1 LTSRAPAAR
10 ADLPVAFGSFTLHI
24 AQRLL
29 LESGRPVRLGARA
42 RSILAALVERAG
54 EVVGKAELIAYAWPD
69 GDAEEATLRVHMG
82 ALRKVLGDGQ
92 GGTRYIA
99 SVAGRGYCFVAPVA
113 RATTQGAPGTFPAAP
128 AHDAHD
134 AYLPARVTRV
144 IGRETLIAALAQSL
158 PQRRLLTLCGAGGM
172 GKTTIALAMAER
184 LLPAYADGVRFVDL
198 GRVADPGLVDAA
210 LAATLGM
217 TAGPTAR
224 AALVDALRHRRMLI
238 VLDSCEHVIDAVAL
252 LVLALLQG
260 APDVHLLVTS
270 REPLQCEGEWVQ
282 RVPPLA
288 LPSPRNEISAAEAM
302 HYPAVQLFVER
313 AIHSADTFQL
323 PDADAP
329 GVVMLCASLDGMP
342 LAIELAAA
350 HVETFGVAH
359 LRRLLDDRFQ
369 MSADN
374 SDIVQPRHRTLRAL
388 LDWSYDVLPP
398 TERVVLTRL
407 AVFTGKFTLAWARAV
422 LVDAEISRG
431 DVETGIAAMVAKS
444 LVSVDAS
451 EGVVRYRL
459 LATTRA
465 YALERLARGGAL
477 RDLQARHALH
487 WRDAL
492 RATWTDEPTLTQA
505 EWAARYGN
513 AIDDVR
519 AAIGWAL
526 SPDGDAALGATL
538 IIAALPLGYFL
549 SRLDEFCGYTARAL
563 ALADEGAA
571 PLDPTLTTR
580 LRVAL
585 GTLIYHTRGVAAGAE
600 DAYQRA
606 LRDAAALAQS
616 GAQSGA
622 QQQALAGIGMIALAS
637 GDYAAG
643 RHHAETMCALADQ
656 DGDAMA
662 RLWAEHTL
670 ALAHHYLGDH
680 GTARH
685 LARHVRTHPSP
696 LVRPVDNLTALVD
709 RRVCMRIVEART
721 LWIEG
726 YADSAASLVAQC
738 VEDALTDMPLALAQA
753 LAFAACPIALWRG
766 DETALADYANRLRE
780 HSLRHALVAWH
791 GWVEMLDAA
800 LALRDGTP
808 APTNADADAD
818 AHRHLQARITHTGG
832 KQADLYATFGARF
845 VTPLAIT
852 RAVAGKSGW
861 CMAEV
866 RRVAAEAH
874 PHRHTQ
880 AGRLAAAAAFE
891 QALDVARAQGAR
903 AWALR
908 AATSLARVRHELDQG
923 GDSVR
928 AADLLSSICA
938 RMPEGRGTRDYRDAQ
953 AVLAYYTSTP
963 ASTQAISAA
972 NDAATTQARG

>member
-1 LTSRAPAAR
+1 MTSRAPAAK
-10 ADLPVAFGSFTLHI
+10 ADPPVAFGPFTLHI

-29 LESGRPVRLGARA
+29 LETGRPVRLGARA

-113 RATTQGAPGTFPAAP
+113 RATAEGTPGALAAAP
-128 AHDAHD
+128 AHD

-184 LLPAYADGVRFVDL
+184 LLPDYADGVRFVDL
-198 GRVADPGLVDAA
+198 GRVADPGLVEAA

-288 LPSPRNEISAAEAM
+288 LPSPRNEISADEAM
-302 HYPAVQLFVER
+302 RYPAVQLFVER

-398 TERVVLTRL
+398 IERVVLTRL
-407 AVFTGKFTLAWARAV
+407 AVFTGEFTLAWACAV
-422 LVDAEISRG
+422 LVDAEVSRG

-519 AAIGWAL
+519 AAIAWTL
-526 SPDGDAALGATL
+526 SPDGDPALGATL

-549 SRLDEFCGYTARAL
+549 SRLDEFCGYAARAL
-563 ALADEGAA
+563 ALADDGAA
-571 PLDPTLTTR
+571 PLDPTLTAR

-606 LRDAAALAQS
+606 LRDAAALAQP
-616 GAQSGA
+616 GP

-643 RHHAETMCALADQ
+643 RRHAETMCALADQ
-656 DGDAMA
+656 NGDAMA

-766 DETALADYANRLRE
+766 DETALADYASRLRE

-791 GWVEMLDAA
+791 GWVEMLDGA
-800 LALRDGTP
+800 LALRDDGP
-808 APTNADADAD
+808 AHADTD
-818 AHRHLQARITHTGG
+818 AHHRLQARITHTGG

-852 RAVAGKSGW
+852 RAAAGVSGW

-874 PHRHTQ
+874 PHRHTH
-880 AGRLAAAAAFE
+880 AGRLAAAEAFE
-891 QALDVARAQGAR
+891 DALDVAHAQGAR

-908 AATSLARVRHELDQG
+908 AATSLARVRQEL
-923 GDSVR
+923 GDDGR
-928 AADLLSSICA
+928 AADLLASICA
-938 RMPEGRGTRDYRDAQ
+938 RMPEGRGTRDFRAAQ
-953 AVLAYYTSTP
+953 AALAGLAGLADSAATP
-963 ASTQAISAA
+963 AIEPEA
-972 NDAATTQARG
+972 NTAPTRARA

>member
-1 LTSRAPAAR
+1 MTSRAPAVK
-10 ADLPVAFGSFTLHI
+10 ADPPVAFGPFTLHI

-54 EVVGKAELIAYAWPD
+54 EVVGKAALIAYAWPD

-113 RATTQGAPGTFPAAP
+113 RATAEGAPGALPAAP
-128 AHDAHD
+128 AHDAH
-134 AYLPARVTRV
+134 LPARVTRV

-184 LLPAYADGVRFVDL
+184 LLPDYADGVRFVDL

-288 LPSPRNEISAAEAM
+288 LPSPRNEISADEAM
-302 HYPAVQLFVER
+302 RYPAVQLFVER

-369 MSADN
+369 MSAYN

-388 LDWSYDVLPP
+388 LDWSYDVLPA

-407 AVFTGKFTLAWARAV
+407 AVFTGEFTLAWARAV
-422 LVDAEISRG
+422 LVDAEVSRG
-431 DVETGIAAMVAKS
+431 DVDTGIASMVAKS

-465 YALERLARGGAL
+465 YALERLARDGAL
-477 RDLQARHALH
+477 HELQARHALH

-549 SRLDEFCGYTARAL
+549 SRLDEFCGYAARAL

-606 LRDAAALAQS
+606 LRDATALAQP
-616 GAQSGA
+616 GAQSGP

-643 RHHAETMCALADQ
+643 RRHAETMCALADQ

-680 GTARH
+680 ATARH

-780 HSLRHALVAWH
+780 HSLQHALVAWH
-791 GWVEMLDAA
+791 GWVEMLDGA
-800 LALRDGTP
+800 LALRDD
-808 APTNADADAD
+808 APGAVDTD
-818 AHRHLQARITHTGG
+818 AHHRLQARITHTGG

-852 RAVAGKSGW
+852 RATAGKSGW

-874 PHRHTQ
+874 PHRHTH
-880 AGRLAAAAAFE
+880 AGRLAAASAFE
-891 QALDVARAQGAR
+891 DALDVAHAQGAR

-908 AATSLARVRHELDQG
+908 AATSLARVRHEL
-923 GDSVR
+923 GDADDSTR
-928 AADLLSSICA
+928 AAELLASICA
-938 RMPEGRGTRDYRDAQ
+938 RMPEGHATRDYRTAQ
-953 AVLAYYTSTP
+953 AALADCAAMP
-963 ASTQAISAA
+963 AIAPEA
-972 NDAATTQARG
+972 DAATTQARA

>member
-1 LTSRAPAAR
+1 M
-10 ADLPVAFGSFTLHI
+10 ADPPVAFGPFTLHV

-29 LESGRPVRLGARA
+29 FEDGRPVRLGTRA

-69 GDAEEATLRVHMG
+69 GDAEEATLRVHLG

-99 SVAGRGYCFVAPVA
+99 SVAGRGYCFVAPVS
-113 RATTQGAPGTFPAAP
+113 RASGGLAPLAANP
-128 AHDAHD
+128 TAHHH
-134 AYLPARVTRV
+134 LPARVTRV
-144 IGRETLIAALAQSL
+144 IGREALIAALAQSL
-158 PQRRLLTLCGAGGM
+158 PQRRLLTLCGPGGM

-184 LLPAYADGVRFVDL
+184 LLPDYADGVRFVDL

-217 TAGPTAR
+217 TAGPTSR

-252 LVLALLQG
+252 LVLAVLQG
-260 APDVHLLVTS
+260 APDVHVLVTS

-288 LPSPRNEISAAEAM
+288 LPARRDAISADEAM
-302 HYPAVQLFVER
+302 RYPAVQLFVER
-313 AIHSADTFQL
+313 AIHSVDTFQL
-323 PDADAP
+323 PDADAA

-350 HVETFGVAH
+350 QVETFGVAH
-359 LRRLLDDRFQ
+359 LRRLLDDRLQ
-369 MSADN
+369 LSAYN

-388 LDWSYDVLPP
+388 LDWSHDALTD
-398 TERVVLTRL
+398 TERIVLARL
-407 AVFTGKFTLAWARAV
+407 AVFTGEFTLAWARAV
-422 LVDAEISRG
+422 LIDARISRS
-431 DVETGIAAMVAKS
+431 DVETGIASMVAKS

-451 EGVVRYRL
+451 ERVVRYRL

-465 YALERLARGGAL
+465 YALERLARSGAQ
-477 RDLQARHALH
+477 RDLQARHARH
-487 WRDAL
+487 WREAL
-492 RATWTDEPTLTQA
+492 RTTWIEEPTLSQA

-526 SPDGDAALGATL
+526 SDDGDAELGATL
-538 IIAALPLGYFL
+538 IVAALPLGYFL
-549 SRLDEFCGYTARAL
+549 SRLDEFRGYAARAL
-563 ALADEGAA
+563 AMADDGSAA
-571 PLDPTLTTR
+571 LDATLVAR

-600 DAYQRA
+600 DAYVRA
-606 LRDAAALAQS
+606 LADAAALEQP
-616 GAQSGA
+616 GPQL
-622 QQQALAGIGMIALAS
+622 QALAGIGMIALAD

-643 RHHAETMCALADQ
+643 RRHAERMCELADR
-656 DGDAMA
+656 DDDAA
-662 RLWAEHTL
+662 SRAASRLWAEHTL

-680 GTARH
+680 AAARH

-696 LVRPVDNLTALVD
+696 LVRPVDNLAALVD

-726 YADSAASLVAQC
+726 YADSAAAMVAQC

-766 DETALADYANRLRE
+766 DETGLADYAARLRD
-780 HSLRHALVAWH
+780 HSSRHALVAWH
-791 GWVEMLDAA
+791 GWVALLDTA
-800 LALRDGTP
+800 LALRDGD
-808 APTNADADAD
+808 AADDTA
-818 AHRHLQARITHTGG
+818 RLPLLARIAQTGG

-845 VTPLAIT
+845 VTPLAIA
-852 RAVAGKSGW
+852 RARDGVSGW

-866 RRVAAEAH
+866 QRVAAEAC
-874 PHRHTQ
+874 PHRHTE
-880 AGRLAAAAAFE
+880 AGRRVAAAAFE
-891 QALDVARAQGAR
+891 GALAVARAQGSR
-903 AWALR
+903 AWSLR
-908 AATSLARVRHELDQG
+908 AATSLARVWHEL
-923 GDSVR
+923 GDGAR
-928 AADLLSSICA
+928 AADLLGSVCA
-938 RMPEGRGTRDYRDAQ
+938 RMPEGHGTRDYLAAQ
-953 AVLAYYTSTP
+953 AVLAGCAVP
-963 ASTQAISAA
+963 GPEAA
-972 NDAATTQARG
+972 DLAAARG